1 MFILLNIK
9 SAIIDYDKYCM
20 RFKCDKFLPI
30 ASLDDARLI
39 QWLDQVKQM
48 DWSDY
53 ELWFYGG
60 ILDKPTTRDLDASL
74 VGPWDPDRI
83 RLLLDGMYQT
93 AFELQI
99 EPDIKYQTKDQ
110 LTHPNSP
117 LLSGYPPGRMHV
129 GKSQFVC
136 GKLGDGNLRW
146 KQSKFIPRS
155 YWTKTRK
162 QVI

>member
-1 MFILLNIK
+1 MIL
-9 SAIIDYDKYCM
+9 
-20 RFKCDKFLPI
+20 KCDKFLPI
-30 ASLDDARLI
+30 SSLSDVRFT

-53 ELWFYGG
+53 ELWVYGG
-60 ILDKPTTRDLDASL
+60 ILDKPITRDIDASL
-74 VGPWDPDRI
+74 IGPWAPDRI
-83 RLLLDGMYQT
+83 RLLLDGMYQI

-99 EPDIKYQTKDQ
+99 EPDIKYQTIEQ
-110 LTHPNSP
+110 LTQPDSP
-117 LLSGYPPGRMHV
+117 LLSGYPPGMLLV
-129 GKSQFVC
+129 GNKKLLC

-162 QVI
+162 QLI

>member
-30 ASLDDARLI
+30 TSLDDARLI

-53 ELWFYGG
+53 ELWIYGG
-60 ILDKPTTRDLDASL
+60 ILHKPITRDLDASL
-74 VGPWDPDRI
+74 VGPWNPEKI
-83 RLLLDGMYQT
+83 RLLLDGMYLAALDQ
-93 AFELQI
+93 QI
-99 EPDIKYQTKDQ
+99 EPDIKYQTKEQ
-110 LTHPNSP
+110 LIKPDSS
-117 LLSGYPPGRMHV
+117 LESGYPPSRIHV
-129 GKSQFVC
+129 GRKSFVC

-146 KQSKFIPRS
+146 KRS
-155 YWTKTRK
+155 PIKTINPPK
-162 QVI
+162 QLI